1 MFAREMPANVKARD
15 GQPTGRPGDIG
26 RRRLWKRAFQQRTV
40 WKRAVA
46 VGLTV
51 GALQAALH
59 QGSSWVHRDFDYVV
73 LTKSLASPLIGFMTV
88 LFSAAATWVEGQ
100 R

>member
-1 MFAREMPANVKARD
+1 MVANLKVKEEHSAGYQHDLR
-15 GQPTGRPGDIG
+15 
-26 RRRLWKRAFQQRTV
+26 RRRLWKRAFQQRSV

-59 QGSSWVHRDFDYVV
+59 QGSSWVHRDIDYVV